1 MRKPEGTGITGSEQ
15 LIDDND
21 AMCSYGED
29 WGRLRVY
36 AYNWGVS
43 GRN

>member
-1 MRKPEGTGITGSEQ
+1 MRKPEGTGITGSKQ